1 MGREMKLSIRMCDTP
16 PIDTAKLLEG
26 REGTGLEHVTTW
38 NIFEIELDKME
49 YGKLFRM
56 AYRAF
61 TSLTG
66 GSDAVWM
73 AVTPKRANGEQG
85 AFVLHM
91 KGERKPLT
99 QKVRDYLSGVTGRN
113 KNPA

>member
-1 MGREMKLSIRMCDTP
+1 MKLSIRMCDTP
-16 PIDTAKLLEG
+16 PIDTAKMLEG
-26 REGTGLEHVTTW
+26 REGTGLEHVTCW

-73 AVTPKRANGEQG
+73 ALSPKKDA

-91 KGERKPLT
+91 KGERKPLK
-99 QKVRDYLSGVTGRN
+99 QNVKDYLSGMTRS
-113 KNPA
+113 KKTPTT